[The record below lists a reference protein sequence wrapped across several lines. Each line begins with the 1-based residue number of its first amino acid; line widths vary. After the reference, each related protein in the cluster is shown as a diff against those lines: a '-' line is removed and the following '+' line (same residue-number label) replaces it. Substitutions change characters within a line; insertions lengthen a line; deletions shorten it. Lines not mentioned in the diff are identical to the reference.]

1 LNSSCAASSEEF
13 KLNNFK
19 KRKGRE
25 VSMFYKI
32 LYPTDFSDVSKKA
45 LGYLVQLKDAGA
57 KEIVI
62 LHVIDEKGIDAIYRY
77 GSGSALEIIGRIEK
91 EAREEGKKIE
101 KKLRQ
106 SGLEVKVRI
115 ETGVPLKEILKVE
128 EEEKVSAIV
137 IGSHGKTN
145 LEEMFL
151 GSVSEKVIRQS
162 KNPVLIVKR

>member
-1 LNSSCAASSEEF
+1 
-13 KLNNFK
+13 
-19 KRKGRE
+19 
-25 VSMFYKI
+25 MFEKI
-32 LYPTDFSDVSKKA
+32 LYPTDFSDASKKA
-45 LGYLVQLKDAGA
+45 LDYLVRLKDAGA

-77 GSGSALEIIGRIEK
+77 GAGSAVEIIEGIEK

-106 SGLEVKVRI
+106 SGLGVKVRI

-128 EEEKVSAIV
+128 EEEKVSAVV

-145 LEEMFL
+145 LEEMVL
-151 GSVSEKVIRQS
+151 GSVSEKVIRKS
-162 KNPVLIVKR
+162 KSPVLVIKR

>member
-1 LNSSCAASSEEF
+1 
-13 KLNNFK
+13 
-19 KRKGRE
+19 
-25 VSMFYKI
+25 MFEKI

-45 LGYLVQLKDAGA
+45 LDYLVQLKDAGT
-57 KEIVI
+57 KEVVV
-62 LHVIDEKGIDAIYRY
+62 LHVIDEKGIDAISRY
-77 GSGSALEIIGRIEK
+77 AAGSAEPMIREITK

-101 KKLRQ
+101 KKLMQ
-106 SGLEVKVRI
+106 SGLIVKIRI

-162 KNPVLIVKR
+162 KNPILIVKR

>member
-1 LNSSCAASSEEF
+1 
-13 KLNNFK
+13 
-19 KRKGRE
+19 
-25 VSMFYKI
+25 MFEKI
-32 LYPTDFSDVSKKA
+32 LYPTDFSDASKKA
-45 LGYLVQLKDAGA
+45 IDYLVQLKDAGA

-77 GSGSALEIIGRIEK
+77 GAGSAVEIIGAIEK
-91 EAREEGKKIE
+91 EAREEGEKIE

-106 SGLEVKVRI
+106 PGLEVKVRI

-145 LEEMFL
+145 LQEMVL

-162 KNPVLIVKR
+162 KKPVLVIKR

>member
-1 LNSSCAASSEEF
+1 
-13 KLNNFK
+13 
-19 KRKGRE
+19 
-25 VSMFYKI
+25 MFEKI

-45 LGYLVQLKDAGA
+45 LDYLVQLKDAGA
-57 KEIVI
+57 KEIVV
-62 LHVIDEKGIDAIYRY
+62 LHVIDERGIDAISRY
-77 GSGSALEIIGRIEK
+77 GPGSAETVVVIIEK

-106 SGLEVKVRI
+106 SGLAVKVRI
-115 ETGVPLKEILKVE
+115 ERGVPLREILSVE

-162 KNPVLIVKR
+162 KSPVLVVKR

>member
-1 LNSSCAASSEEF
+1 
-13 KLNNFK
+13 
-19 KRKGRE
+19 
-25 VSMFYKI
+25 MFEKI

-45 LGYLVQLKDAGA
+45 LNYLAQLKNAGT
-57 KEIVI
+57 KEIVV
-62 LHVIDEKGIDAIYRY
+62 LHVIDKKGIDAISRY
-77 GSGSALEIIGRIEK
+77 GAGSAETVIREITK
-91 EAREEGKKIE
+91 EANEEGKKIE
-101 KKLRQ
+101 KKLMQ
-106 SGLEVKVRI
+106 SGLTVKIRI

-162 KNPVLIVKR
+162 KKPVLVIKR